1 MADKEGEVVCVTGAS
16 GFIGSWIVHLLLRR
30 GYSVRATVRNLG
42 DERQTKHLEAIEGAD
57 FRLRLFQIDLLD
69 YDSIAAAIRGAAG
82 VFHVAS
88 PCIIDQVDDP
98 QRELLDPAIKGTL
111 NVLKA
116 AKNLNVRRVVVT
128 SSISAMI
135 PGSGTLADVG
145 EDSWVDEDYCCQNGL
160 WYTLSKALAEKAAW
174 KFAEETGL
182 DIVVV
187 NPGMVVGP
195 VLPPALNSSMQ
206 LMVHALQGRDFN
218 ERFFMALVHVKD
230 VALAHILLYENTSAA
245 GRHLCVESLSCYNE
259 FAEQMERAYPE
270 YKLPRSSKD
279 KQHASVKSEAALK
292 KLIDLGVEYA
302 PMEQIVKDAIES
314 LRSKRYFS

>member
-1 MADKEGEVVCVTGAS
+1 MAEKEGEVVCVTGAS

-30 GYSVRATVRNLG
+30 GYAVRATVKNLG
-42 DERQTKHLEAIEGAD
+42 DERETKHLEAIEGAD
-57 FRLRLFQIDLLD
+57 SGLRLFQIDLLD
-69 YDSIAAAIRGAAG
+69 YDSIAAAIRGATG

-111 NVLKA
+111 NVLTA
-116 AKNLNVRRVVVT
+116 AKNLDVRRVVVT

-135 PGSGTLADVG
+135 ASATSLADVG
-145 EDSWVDEDYCCQNGL
+145 EDCWIDEDYCRQNGL
-160 WYTLSKALAEKAAW
+160 WYPLSKALAEKAAW
-174 KFAEETGL
+174 KFAEENGL

-206 LMVHALQGRDFN
+206 LMVHVLQGCDFS

-230 VALAHILLYENTSAA
+230 VALAHVLLYENTSAA
-245 GRHLCVESLSCYNE
+245 GRHLCVESLSRYDE
-259 FAEQMERAYPE
+259 FAEQMERLYPE
-270 YKLPRSSKD
+270 YKLPRFSTD
-279 KQHASVKSEAALK
+279 KQRGSAKALAALK
-292 KLIDLGVEYA
+292 KLIDLGLDYT

-314 LRSKRYFS
+314 LRSKGYLS